1 MVYPYW
7 YLLPNDWETAG
18 LIHTRIHTMIVL
30 RHYVSIYPQLLADQG
45 VYPGIKTDKG
55 MVPLAGTD
63 GEVTTQGISNS
74 T

>member
-1 MVYPYW
+1 
-7 YLLPNDWETAG
+7 
-18 LIHTRIHTMIVL
+18 MIVL